1 MLSGYVFYT
10 PATAEISIALG
21 RFDDARD
28 TLNISKSS
36 HLGYDVQAA
45 VLQFQHICESLYYI
59 FLFAYRHGGLVD
71 ITIDWK
77 IGFTIFYSIIRVLLI
92 PLYFYHRCA
101 FCIKTC
107 NPRPIFHNFSLAVM
121 QT

>member
-36 HLGYDVQAA
+36 H
-45 VLQFQHICESLYYI
+45 SYYI

-101 FCIKTC
+101 LCIKTC